1 MLQCVYVCFR
11 VSVRVYVYFRV
22 CVSLCVLQ
30 CMLGFVL
37 GCVLRRRPGNWAAQ
51 AQRPSAGRTSSCWGK
66 SALVLVR
73 PSVDQVRP
81 TTVPRAIGF
90 AQSPLTE
97 MLLLLQSIIP
107 AHLDPRGTQC
117 LGTMA

>member
-1 MLQCVYVCFR
+1 M
-11 VSVRVYVYFRV
+11 
-22 CVSLCVLQ
+22 
-30 CMLGFVL
+30 
-37 GCVLRRRPGNWAAQ
+37 
-51 AQRPSAGRTSSCWGK
+51 
-66 SALVLVR
+66 VLVR